1 VTFAYP
7 IPAWALAALL
17 AGAALLAAAAYAR
30 TSVPL
35 VPARR
40 AVLSIL
46 RFVTL
51 TTIVVFLLRPVVPL
65 GPAGDEGARVAVLVD
80 TSRSMGLIDAGGR
93 TRLAEAV
100 ALVRDRLVPE
110 LSRTFPVDVLA
121 AGEQVGP
128 ATLDRLAPDARHTN
142 LVGALRAT
150 RERYRGR
157 DLAGIV
163 VVSDGGETART
174 TADEEAA
181 ASGPPVVTVG
191 VGDPI
196 VRADREVRSV
206 TVGPSAMDA
215 SLIDLTATIVSHGI
229 DRPSKVRLLQG
240 TRVLD
245 VRDMR
250 LPPDGTPV
258 QQTFTVAPDRGAAAV
273 YRVEVTGDGRE
284 LTAGN
289 NHVDALVT
297 PPSRRRRVLVVEGA
311 PGFEGTFLKRAW
323 QLDPSLEV
331 DSVVRKGATDQG
343 EATYYVQAAASRTS
357 ALATGFPSTREALF
371 AYDAVVLA
379 NAEVDRIP
387 RDALQ
392 LLADFVSERGGG
404 LLVLGARTL
413 RPQGFAGSAL
423 EQVLPLALT
432 DRRGGIAQT
441 AALEAGG
448 RLKAALTAE
457 GSRHPLTRLAASEE
471 ESRRRWAALP
481 ALGGAVS
488 LGAPRPGARVLAVTR
503 AAAGGTVPLIG
514 VQRFGGGRAMMF
526 GGEASWRWRMQMPA
540 ADRSYET
547 FWRQA
552 ARWLTS
558 EAPDPVS
565 ITVPGTLA
573 LGLGAPLEIAVRDEA
588 YAPVSGA
595 EVRASVRGP
604 GGTPRELAV
613 SPENPG
619 SGRHRAL
626 FAAEEPGPHR
636 LSVEVTRAD
645 GGRMATTEQLVLAGG
660 VDPEFVDP
668 RLDET
673 LLRRLA
679 EPTGGGYVRAA
690 DAGRV
695 ADLLRAGRVPPPQA
709 LRDLWHNA
717 WSFVVVI
724 VLLAAEWGLRRRWG
738 LR

>member
-1 VTFAYP
+1 MTFAYP
-7 IPAWALAALL
+7 LPAWALAAIL
-17 AGAALLAAAAYAR
+17 ALAALLAAAAYAR
-30 TSVPL
+30 TAVPL
-35 VPARR
+35 TPSRR
-40 AVLSIL
+40 VVLSAF
-46 RFVTL
+46 RFLAL
-51 TTIVVFLLRPVVPL
+51 TAIVLFLLRPVVPS
-65 GPAGDEGARVAVLVD
+65 GPAGDQGARVAVLVD

-93 TRLAEAV
+93 TRLAEAT

-110 LSRTFPVDVLA
+110 LSRTYPVDVLA
-121 AGEQVGP
+121 AGEQVIP
-128 ATLDRLAPDARHTN
+128 VSLDRLAADARHTN
-142 LVGALRAT
+142 LAGAIKAT

-163 VVSDGGETART
+163 LISDGGETARGS
-174 TADEEAA
+174 ADHDSGAA
-181 ASGPPVVTVG
+181 GPPVVTVG
-191 VGDPI
+191 VGDPV
-196 VRADREVRSV
+196 VRADRELRSV

-215 SLIDLTATIVSHGI
+215 SLIDLTATLVSHGI

-245 VRDMR
+245 MRDVQ

-273 YRVEVTGDGRE
+273 YRVEVTGEGRE

-289 NHVDALVT
+289 NRIDALVT
-297 PPSRRRRVLVVEGA
+297 PPSRRRRLLVVEGA
-311 PGFEGTFLKRAW
+311 PGFEHTFLKRAW

-343 EATYYVQAAASRTS
+343 QATFYVQAAPSRTS
-357 ALATGFPSTREALF
+357 ALASGFPSTREALF
-371 AYDAVVLA
+371 VYDAVVLA
-379 NAEVDRIP
+379 NADIDRIP
-387 RDALQ
+387 REALQ
-392 LLADFVSERGGG
+392 LLADFVGERGGG

-413 RPQGFAGSAL
+413 RPQGFAGSLL

-441 AALEAGG
+441 SAPELAT
-448 RLKAALTAE
+448 RFKVSLTDE
-457 GSRHPLTRLAASEE
+457 GARHPLTRLAPADED
-471 ESRRRWAALP
+471 SRRRWAGLP

-488 LGAPRPGARVLAVTR
+488 LGAPRPGATVLAVTR
-503 AAAGGTVPLIG
+503 AATGGTVPLIG
-514 VQRFGGGRAMMF
+514 VQRFGRGRAMIF

-540 ADRSYET
+540 ADRSFET

-565 ITVPGTLA
+565 ITMPATLPPGLA
-573 LGLGAPLEIAVRDEA
+573 TPIEISVRDEK
-588 YAPVSGA
+588 YAPLAGA
-595 EVRASVRGP
+595 EVRATVRGP
-604 GGTPRELAV
+604 GGALRELAV
-613 SPENPG
+613 TP
-619 SGRHRAL
+619 
-626 FAAEEPGPHR
+626 EEPGTGRHGTAVVADEPGLHR
-636 LSVEVTRAD
+636 VSVEVIREGSRA
-645 GGRMATTEQLVLAGG
+645 GATEQQVLAGG

-668 RLDET
+668 RLNET
-673 LLRRLA
+673 VLRRLA
-679 EPTGGGYVRAA
+679 ESTGGGYVRAG

-695 ADLLRAGRVPPPQA
+695 GELLRAGRVPPPQA

-717 WSFVVVI
+717 WSFLVVI
-724 VLLAAEWGLRRRWG
+724 ALLSTEWALRRRWG